1 MAKKIWL
8 VTRLEQ
14 LKNGKLVDFIVE
26 VLDADKSILV
36 ELQKDQLFAG
46 QNSKGG
52 NLAPSYYADPY
63 FKSPIA
69 AAKYAKFKESND
81 KQVRMH
87 NPAFKKKEMETP
99 NLIVN
104 GKLFYNAIF
113 AELSNDS
120 LILHSRGAIIAKLES
135 KYGDLMGLN
144 ETAWKYYIEKYNFIE
159 RLQKKIMTFLT
170 A

>member
-8 VTRLEQ
+8 VSRLEQ
-14 LKNGKLVDFIVE
+14 LNNGKLVDFIVE
-26 VLDADKSILV
+26 ILDADKGILV

-52 NLAPSYYADPY
+52 TLAPSYYADPF
-63 FKSPIA
+63 FKSPIG
-69 AAKYAKFKESND
+69 AAKYARFKENND
-81 KQVRMH
+81 KQVRRH
-87 NPAFKKKEMETP
+87 NPAFKQKEAETP
-99 NLIVN
+99 NLIIN

-113 AELSNDS
+113 AELSKDS
-120 LILHSRGAIIAKLES
+120 LILGSRGAIISKLES

-144 ETAWKYYIEKYNFIE
+144 ETAWKHYAEKHNFIE
-159 RLQKKIMTFLT
+159 RLRTKIMTFLT